1 MSNLTLWGPR
11 PLFRGSLVDFDTAFG
26 RGTLIMRTF
35 MDEVRYSP
43 SGNEV
48 TLIKHAAAVVEVA
61 ADQAEVV
68 D

>member
-1 MSNLTLWGPR
+1 
-11 PLFRGSLVDFDTAFG
+11 
-26 RGTLIMRTF
+26 MRTF

-61 ADQAEVV
+61 ADQADVV